1 MTMGFVVD
9 FFVIG
14 GCQSDESQWMAFIE
28 RQDETLRPP
37 DGRTRWYHVYRA
49 FKGTGHL
56 SSRSRHHVGF
66 VAEVIACIME
76 MAIFAYLG
84 LFLYD
89 QHFWNIRLDSIAVF
103 GCIVSRALMVVLFS
117 AVINFFVWLDFE
129 RRIGQCMCPE
139 SFASRRLQEMGSQ
152 DDESMG
158 STARVYLDPRT
169 QQILLLAGVR
179 GAVSFALVEN
189 IPVYDAVRKT
199 GSNFKPELKAM
210 TSSSILFT
218 VFVFGALTYFLV
230 KKERETPTQGML
242 SRRLLSD
249 EPLDSD
255 EDNDDSSGRRS
266 ELEYALSEL
275 GDN

>member
-14 GCQSDESQWMAFIE
+14 GAQSDESQWMAFIE
-28 RQDETLRPP
+28 RQDEALRPP

-56 SSRSRHHVGF
+56 SSRSRYHVGF
-66 VAEVIACIME
+66 VAEVIAAMME

-89 QHFWNIRLDSIAVF
+89 QHFWNFRLDSIAVF
-103 GCIVSRALMVVLFS
+103 GCITSRALMVLLFS
-117 AVINFFVWLDFE
+117 AIINFFVWLDAE
-129 RRIGQCMCPE
+129 RRLGQCMCPE
-139 SFASRRLQEMGSQ
+139 NFASRRLQQMGSQ
-152 DDESMG
+152 DEESMG
-158 STARVYLDPRT
+158 STARVYLDQRT
-169 QQILLLAGVR
+169 QQILMLAGVR

-230 KKERETPTQGML
+230 KKERETPTHGML

-255 EDNDDSSGRRS
+255 DDDDDDSERQFQ
-266 ELEYALSEL
+266 LDLSEMR
-275 GDN
+275 DN